1 MCLTFSGS
9 AGKHADSEPRRIFS
23 VFSPSGLS
31 DGAQL
36 MLDVDSWDVLIS
48 LSVLCSDGR
57 GRFGDGR
64 SGGELL
70 PPRGRSGG
78 NCGEGLSD
86 GRM

>member
-1 MCLTFSGS
+1 MALQGNTLILS
-9 AGKHADSEPRRIFS
+9 HAVFS
-23 VFSPSGLS
+23 VSSRPRPPRWSSADAGCGFVGCS
-31 DGAQL
+31 DL
-36 MLDVDSWDVLIS
+36 S